1 LKFKDNIIIIDSNF
15 ILLPFQFKI
24 DYLYE
29 IRNKIEGNLK
39 FVIFQQIFDELEAKK
54 RRERKATKFKRLFD
68 SGMLYLEKKK
78 TEYDIEIYNNTKE
91 SNETTDTFLLKKATE
106 LKNET
111 QRIFLATNDSDL
123 RRRARKLGL
132 NLIFLRQKRFLSI
145 ELT

>member
-1 LKFKDNIIIIDSNF
+1 MKLKDNIIIIDSNF

-29 IRNKIEGNLK
+29 IRTKIEGNLK

-54 RRERKATKFKRLFD
+54 RRKRETTKFSRLLE
-68 SGMLYLEKKK
+68 SGKLYIEKNNS
-78 TEYDIEIYNNTKE
+78 EYNIEIYDNRKE
-91 SNETTDTFLLKKATE
+91 GHETTDTFLLKKANE

-111 QRIFLATNDSDL
+111 QRVFLATNDSDL

-132 NLIFLRQKRFLSI
+132 NMIFLRQKRFLSI
-145 ELT
+145 ELS

>member
-1 LKFKDNIIIIDSNF
+1 MKFKDNIIIIDSNF